1 MIEVFKPRR
10 GMVTDRAAAYYL
22 AAVERELTVRE
33 LRLLPLISYTVLNSG
48 KLKANQVNPE
58 EVQILKALAKAGWIV
73 FQRDSILIGGFTLAV
88 SPSFWQ
94 HMNYVLFLTY
104 AVQTITPENTPD
116 GDSN

>member
-22 AAVERELTVRE
+22 AAVERELTVKE
-33 LRLLPLISYTVLNSG
+33 LRLLPLINDTVLNSG
-48 KLKANQVNPE
+48 KLPVRQVNAE
-58 EVQILKALAKAGWIV
+58 EVAILKALSKAGWIV
-73 FQRDSILIGGFTLAV
+73 FQRDEILIGGYTLAI
-88 SPSFWQ
+88 SPAYWQ

-104 AVQTITPENTPD
+104 AVQTITPENTPN